1 MLPLKITKVG
11 SSAGLVLTKEALAH
25 MKVKQGDILYL
36 TEAPGGGYR
45 ITPYNPDF
53 ERQLQLAES
62 IMHDDRDILRALAR

>member
-1 MLPLKITKVG
+1 MLSLKITKVG
-11 SSAGLVLTKEALAH
+11 SSSGLVLTKEALAH
-25 MKVKQGDILYL
+25 LKAQQGDILYL

-62 IMHDDRDILRALAR
+62 IMHDDRDILRALAQ